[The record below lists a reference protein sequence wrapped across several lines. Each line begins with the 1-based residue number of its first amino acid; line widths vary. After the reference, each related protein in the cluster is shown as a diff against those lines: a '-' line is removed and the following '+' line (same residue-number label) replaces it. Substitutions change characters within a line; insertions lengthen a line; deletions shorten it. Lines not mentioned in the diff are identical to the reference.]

1 MAFLVA
7 GYGEGSYWESSP
19 GFGSPSS
26 EFEASYSGDSV
37 NACEYAGKKKWG
49 SRSQDLEK
57 SSYFKLHIRTGIAGN
72 EAHVLG

>member
-37 NACEYAGKKKWG
+37 NACEYAGKKMRQQESG
-49 SRSQDLEK
+49 FGEI
-57 SSYFKLHIRTGIAGN
+57 FIF
-72 EAHVLG
+72 